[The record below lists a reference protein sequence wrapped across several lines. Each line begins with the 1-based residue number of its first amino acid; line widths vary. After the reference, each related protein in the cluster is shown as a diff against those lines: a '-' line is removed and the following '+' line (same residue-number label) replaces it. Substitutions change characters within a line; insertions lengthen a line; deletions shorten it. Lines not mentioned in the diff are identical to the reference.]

1 MARMNKVFD
10 IVNSTASWL
19 FSSLEEQLSS
29 VLTSPSPAPIH
40 LETALLDTATV
51 HLKSLMSKLDQIKQ
65 SLKTVEN
72 LYTFDDDGGGAEIGG
87 MKGHKG
93 EKAQRRKWKQKMVDT
108 VRELKE
114 REEAAAATKTE
125 GSGKREGLVE

>member
-72 LYTFDDDGGGAEIGG
+72 LYTFDDDGGGAEMSGGG
-87 MKGHKG
+87 MKVQKG
-93 EKAQRRKWKQKMVDT
+93 EKA
-108 VRELKE
+108 
-114 REEAAAATKTE
+114 
-125 GSGKREGLVE
+125 